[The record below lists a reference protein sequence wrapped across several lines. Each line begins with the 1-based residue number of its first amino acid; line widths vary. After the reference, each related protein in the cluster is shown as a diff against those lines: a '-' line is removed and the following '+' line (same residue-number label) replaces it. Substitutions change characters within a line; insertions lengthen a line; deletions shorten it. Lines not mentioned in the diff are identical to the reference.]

1 VQQARIQQYM
11 EGLRARAKIVDR
23 RKDLFRAQADTT
35 GL

>member
-1 VQQARIQQYM
+1 V
-11 EGLRARAKIVDR
+11 RAKAKIIDR